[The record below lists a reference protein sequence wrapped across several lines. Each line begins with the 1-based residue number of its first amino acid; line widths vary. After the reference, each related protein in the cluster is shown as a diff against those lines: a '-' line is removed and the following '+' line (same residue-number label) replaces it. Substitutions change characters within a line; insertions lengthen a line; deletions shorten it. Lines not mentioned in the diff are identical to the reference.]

1 MELYHSMF
9 KEGINLQ
16 SSLFEA
22 ILLKQKTGKAKYND
36 DINKL
41 KSKIDTL
48 DAGMMDE
55 MITKFDELGIEYHLN
70 SEGGIT
76 YTIRY

>member
-1 MELYHSMF
+1 MF
-9 KEGINLQ
+9 KESISLQ

-36 DINKL
+36 DISKL
-41 KSKIDTL
+41 KSKIYIL
-48 DAGMMDE
+48 NAEMMDE
-55 MITKFDELGIEYHLN
+55 MITKFDELGIEYQLN